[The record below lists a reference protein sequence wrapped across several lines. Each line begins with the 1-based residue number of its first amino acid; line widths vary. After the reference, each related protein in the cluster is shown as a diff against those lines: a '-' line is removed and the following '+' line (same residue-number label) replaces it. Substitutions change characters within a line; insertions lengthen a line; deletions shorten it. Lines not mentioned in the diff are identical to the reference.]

1 MNMCHHEPS
10 MGAARPS
17 KWKRSVLYV
26 PNGGARKARYMPES
40 PGERWVVNV
49 GSYSL
54 DPHGTRGGL
63 QSLMENFSSGETSV
77 GMYNLKED
85 MEKFCSDLLASH

>member
-1 MNMCHHEPS
+1 
-10 MGAARPS
+10 MGTARPS
-17 KWKRSVLYV
+17 KWKRSILYL

-54 DPHGTRGGL
+54 DPHGTRGG
-63 QSLMENFSSGETSV
+63 NG
-77 GMYNLKED
+77 
-85 MEKFCSDLLASH
+85 KFL